1 MPSFMRS
8 RKQGGGSNGSYI
20 IKALE
25 SRALTNRPL
34 SVRMADMLV
43 SGFGTATFFL
53 WSFGITVVWIAVNS
67 GWVPGFTPV
76 DPYPFIFLTMVASV
90 GAIFMTIIILI
101 SQNRQAAINTLR
113 SELLLQ
119 MMIISEKEVTRV
131 LRLVAARVHNG
142 RSRKRIDQELYE
154 MLKDTDV
161 SGIEKELIKQLSAKQ

>member
-1 MPSFMRS
+1 MNKKSRS
-8 RKQGGGSNGSYI
+8 NRSYI

-25 SRALTNRPL
+25 FRTVKNSPL
-34 SVRMADMLV
+34 SVRTAEMLV
-43 SGFGTATFFL
+43 SFFGTAKFFL
-53 WSFGITVVWIAVNS
+53 WSFGITVVWIVVNS
-67 GWVPGFTPV
+67 GLVSGFAPV

-119 MMIISEKEVTRV
+119 MMFISEKEVTRV

-142 RSRKRIDQELYE
+142 RKNQRIDKELNE

-161 SGIEKELIKQLSAKQ
+161 SGIEKELIKQLSAKL